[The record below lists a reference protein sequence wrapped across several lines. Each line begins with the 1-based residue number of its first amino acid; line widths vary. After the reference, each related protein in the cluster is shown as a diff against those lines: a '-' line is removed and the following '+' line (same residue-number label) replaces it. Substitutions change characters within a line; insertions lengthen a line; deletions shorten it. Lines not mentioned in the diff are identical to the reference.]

1 MIEEF
6 CSCSSLSCA
15 GCRRSTLSDPRE
27 EQSRGESC
35 GIVGIVSASGNV
47 ALSIYY
53 ALYALQHRG
62 QEAAGIAVS
71 RDAPAGRIADLEVCE
86 KAIQL
91 FKGRGLVNE
100 VFSSPAL
107 DSLEGRAG
115 IGHVQY
121 STGGG
126 ASASG
131 EHAEPLV
138 VNYRKGDIAIAFNG
152 SLVNAPELRQAL
164 EREGRI
170 FHAATHTEVIAQLL
184 AKELLRHP
192 PVEALTEVTKC
203 LNGSYSL
210 VMLLDS
216 TVLAVRDPLGIKPLC
231 IGTLAGDEPGAGGGY
246 IIASESPA
254 IDTLGGTLLRDVR
267 PGEVVLLQPSV
278 NVPARSAVAPRPI
291 TIESHHL
298 SHSLQSAH
306 CVFEYVYFA
315 RPDSIIDG
323 RLVYDVRMKIGARL
337 AEEHPVEADIVS
349 PVPDS
354 GITFAIGYAK
364 RSGIAYMEGLIK
376 NRYVGRTFIMPE
388 QASRDLAVRLKL
400 NVVRTNVAGKR
411 VVLVDDSI
419 VRGTTSR
426 RIVEHVK
433 QQGAKEV
440 HLRIGSQ
447 PIIAPCYLGIDT
459 PRREDLLAWNRNLEE
474 IASSLNADSVRYIS
488 RQGLIDAVGIEDE
501 HLCLGCLTGRYPL
514 EIPGEICIARQL
526 RLSHF

>member
-1 MIEEF
+1 LESTRCEVRE
-6 CSCSSLSCA
+6 CSA
-15 GCRRSTLSDPRE
+15 RRDANGEPRRTE
-27 EQSRGESC
+27 GC
-35 GIVGIVSASGNV
+35 GIVGIVGASGNV
-47 ALSIYY
+47 ALPLYY

-71 RDAPAGRIADLEVCE
+71 SGAPESEISDLTGCE

-91 FKGRGLVNE
+91 FKGMGLVNE
-100 VFSSPAL
+100 VFSPDAL
-107 DSLEGRAG
+107 EALEGTAG

-121 STGGG
+121 STG
-126 ASASG
+126 SATTV
-131 EHAEPLV
+131 ENAEPLV
-138 VNYRKGDIAIAFNG
+138 VNYRKGDIAIALNG
-152 SLVNAPELRQAL
+152 SLVNAGELRQAL

-170 FHAATHTEVIAQLL
+170 FHADTHTEVIAQLL

-192 PVEALTEVTKC
+192 PIEALKEVTKC
-203 LNGSYSL
+203 LIGSYSL
-210 VMLLDS
+210 VILLDNA
-216 TVLAVRDPLGIKPLC
+216 VLAVRDPLGIKPLC
-231 IGTLAGDEPGAGGGY
+231 IGTLTAGESGACSGY
-246 IIASESPA
+246 LIASESPA
-254 IDTLGGTLLRDVR
+254 IDTLGGKPIRDVN
-267 PGEVVLLQPSV
+267 PGEVLLLQPPV
-278 NVPARSAVAPRPI
+278 NAPARSAGPPRAI
-291 TIESHHL
+291 TLESHQL
-298 SHSLQSAH
+298 YRSMQSAH

-323 RLVYDVRMKIGARL
+323 RLVYDIRMKIGTRL
-337 AEEHPVEADIVS
+337 AEEHGVDADIVS

-364 RSGIAYMEGLIK
+364 RAGIDYKEGLIK
-376 NRYVGRTFIMPE
+376 NRYVGRTFIMPG
-388 QASRDLAVRLKL
+388 QTSRDLAVRLKL

-426 RIVEHVK
+426 RIVEHLK

-459 PRREDLLAWNRNLEE
+459 PKREDLLAWNRDLDE
-474 IASSLNADSVRYIS
+474 IAAFLNADSVRYIS
-488 RQGLIDAVGIEDE
+488 REGLIKAVGIEE
-501 HLCLGCLTGRYPL
+501 QNLCLGCLTGRYPV

-526 RLSHF
+526 RLSQFQR